1 MDCSEHWFF
10 ACFYELL
17 RSLVPCLFLWIN
29 RNPASLPLSM
39 DWFFTCFY
47 EKLGTLIFACFS
59 ELTCTGC
66 KAQILS
72 CSYAGN
78 TGTLVCSNWN
88 PASLPDS
95 MDCSESSFFT
105 YYYEKLGTLILC
117 LFLSTHMYWLDS
129 QDPELFLCLE
139 PWNPASLPDSMDCS
153 EPSLYTYY
161 YEKLGTLILC
171 FLWTAPSYI

>member
-1 MDCSEHWFF
+1 MKSSEHWYF
-10 ACFYELL
+10 ACYYGLLRTRRLCLFLSTDRNPTTLHTFMKSSEAWLFAYFFGLL
-17 RSLVPCLFLWIN
+17 RSLFLCLFLWTDW
-29 RNPASLPLSM
+29 NPAYLAVSM

-47 EKLGTLIFACFS
+47 EKLR
-59 ELTCTGC
+59 
-66 KAQILS
+66 
-72 CSYAGN
+72 
-78 TGTLVCSNWN
+78 
-88 PASLPDS
+88 
-95 MDCSESSFFT
+95 
-105 YYYEKLGTLILC
+105 TLILC

>member
-1 MDCSEHWFF
+1 MNCLEAWFL
-10 ACFYELL
+10 ACFYGLIGIQHL
-17 RSLVPCLFLWIN
+17 CLFLWTG
-29 RNPASLPLSM
+29 
-39 DWFFTCFY
+39 FFICFY

-66 KAQILS
+66 IAQILS

-117 LFLSTHMYWLDS
+117 LFLRTAR
-129 QDPELFLCLE
+129 
-139 PWNPASLPDSMDCS
+139 NPDSLPDRLNSVL
-153 EPSLYTYY
+153 SLLRTP
-161 YEKLGTLILC
+161 ESFSNLLGTLRLC
-171 FLWTAPSYI
+171 LFIWTDRNPDSLPAFIKSSKP